1 MESSMSC
8 STPPPGRTD
17 VPQLEPPRGS
27 HIEQAINRLRQAFM
41 HLPGVNLSVSDAS
54 RLTELEPFLC
64 QILLNALEDLR
75 LVRRCSDGLY
85 ERPAE

>member
-1 MESSMSC
+1 M
-8 STPPPGRTD
+8 
-17 VPQLEPPRGS
+17 Q
-27 HIEQAINRLRQAFM
+27 
-41 HLPGVNLSVSDAS
+41 LPGVNLSVNDAS